1 MSVCDGRKAV
11 LVDPYP
17 LWLEAVEIVVANVGV
32 QVAHR
37 GTSPRAAYEAV
48 LELRPDV
55 LLTGIGVESDEEFDG
70 IELVRRSTQALP
82 TLKAI
87 VVTMRN
93 DPESINAALD
103 AGAVAY
109 VIKSADPEELGSAVR
124 LAFARTVYIPGGRR
138 TTTVP
143 SLPAEGAPGLT
154 RRELEILRLVAEGHP
169 NAKIARSLWVT
180 EQTVKFHVSNIFR
193 KLDVSNRTEAA
204 RWAQLH
210 GLLQAT
216 PSDRLQTASTAA

>member
-17 LWLEAVEIVVANVGV
+17 LWLEAVEIVVGNVGV

-109 VIKSADPEELGSAVR
+109 VIKSADPEELGSAIR
-124 LAFARTVYIPGGRR
+124 LAFARTVYVPGRPR
-138 TTTVP
+138 TTIVP
-143 SLPAEGAPGLT
+143 SLPVEGTPRLT

-169 NAKIARSLWVT
+169 NAKIARNLWVT

-193 KLDVSNRTEAA
+193 KLDVSNRTEAS
-204 RWAQLH
+204 RWAQVH
-210 GLLQAT
+210 GLLQAA
-216 PSDRLQTASTAA
+216 PDRLKTASSAA

>member
-17 LWLEAVEIVVANVGV
+17 LWLDAVEIVVRNVGV
-32 QVAHR
+32 QVAQR
-37 GTSPRAAYEAV
+37 GTSFRAAHEAV
-48 LELRPDV
+48 RELRPDA
-55 LLTGIGVESDEEFDG
+55 LLTGLGMESDAELDG
-70 IELVRRSTQALP
+70 IELVRRSIEAVP

-109 VIKSADPEELGSAVR
+109 VIKSADPEELGSAIR
-124 LAFARTVYIPGGRR
+124 LAFTRTVYVPGRPR

-143 SLPAEGAPGLT
+143 SLPVEGTPRLT

-169 NAKIARSLWVT
+169 NAKIARNLWVT

-193 KLDVSNRTEAA
+193 KLDVSNRTEAS
-204 RWAQLH
+204 RWAQVH
-210 GLLQAT
+210 GLLQAA
-216 PSDRLQTASTAA
+216 PDRLQTASTAA